1 MTTNEAL
8 ELLVAKY
15 REYVNDNKLSWDE
28 AIKLFFFAV
37 MLAVRVLEANKDM
50 PGSEKKQRAMAFLL
64 MLYDSLMLAVK
75 LPVVPDMFQALIKN
89 MLREVLAQVASPLI
103 DALVSWWNHY
113 GWGDF
118 VQLPETPSDLDIK
131 ALL

>member
-28 AIKLFFFAV
+28 AVKLFAFAV
-37 MLAVRVLEANKDM
+37 MLAVRILEANKGM
-50 PGSEKKQRAMAFLL
+50 PGSEKKKRAMDFLM
-64 MLYDSLMLAVK
+64 MLYDSLMLAIK
-75 LPVVPDMFQALIKN
+75 LPVVPDMFQTLVKG

-118 VQLPETPSDLDIK
+118 ADLPKNPSDLDIK